1 MRPYGCFSTDFIKYQ
16 SRTYPLLSLQPHHL
30 TLGALQ
36 VAGDAGMLGPVQHG
50 ADFLSQF

>member
-1 MRPYGCFSTDFIKYQ
+1 MKYLCLCPQ
-16 SRTYPLLSLQPHHL
+16 SHHL
-30 TLGALQ
+30 RLGALQ